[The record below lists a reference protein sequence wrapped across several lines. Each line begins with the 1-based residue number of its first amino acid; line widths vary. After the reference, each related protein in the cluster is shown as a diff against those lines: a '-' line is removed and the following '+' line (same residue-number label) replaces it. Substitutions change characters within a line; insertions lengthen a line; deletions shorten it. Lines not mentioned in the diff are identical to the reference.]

1 MTPEA
6 EARERFSAMQDDRQF
21 TLSASGH
28 AIHWDAVDEVAAHLK
43 RFIGAQHSE
52 GKP

>member
-1 MTPEA
+1 
-6 EARERFSAMQDDRQF
+6 MQDVRQF

-28 AIHWDAVDEVAAHLK
+28 AIHWDAADEVAAHLK
-43 RFIGAQHSE
+43 RFIGAQHSG